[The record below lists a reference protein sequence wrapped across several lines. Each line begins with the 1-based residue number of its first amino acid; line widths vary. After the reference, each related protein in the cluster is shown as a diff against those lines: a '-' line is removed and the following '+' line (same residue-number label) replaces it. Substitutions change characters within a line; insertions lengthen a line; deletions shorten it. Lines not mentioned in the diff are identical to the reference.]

1 MKRLIRIAVLGA
13 ACAAGAIP
21 AMAANVGVSINIGQP
36 GYYGRIDIGAYP
48 PPVVMYPQPVVI
60 QPQPHYVG
68 EPIYLRVPPGHAHRW
83 SHHCQRYGA
92 CGQPVY
98 FVQEE
103 WYREAYAPRYVR
115 EHQGHSAGH
124 DRHDG
129 RGHNGRRH
137 DDRWR
142 EHR

>member
-1 MKRLIRIAVLGA
+1 MKRPILIAILGA
-13 ACAAGAIP
+13 ALAACAIP
-21 AMAANVGVSINIGQP
+21 AMAANVGVSIGIGQP
-36 GYYGRIDIGAYP
+36 GYYGRIEIGAYP

-60 QPQPHYVG
+60 QPQPRYVG

-83 SHHCQRYGA
+83 SRHCQRYGA

-115 EHQGHSAGH
+115 EHHGH
-124 DRHDG
+124 DHD
-129 RGHNGRRH
+129 RGRRH
-137 DDRWR
+137 G
-142 EHR
+142 HRRDER